1 MTTFS
6 GTPSND
12 TLTGGIGPDSAVIA
26 SATPLTTFSL
36 DGTGRWVVTSTQGVD
51 TLASID
57 SVTFLDSKVGLG
69 IGGVQTLNDPASG
82 TQKTPVVATLANG
95 DYIVGWDVTGSQGIQ
110 VQRFNA
116 AGESLGSPYQIGAN
130 GSGWPD
136 SPAVTA
142 LADGGYVV
150 AWKLMYNQLGVYLQ
164 RFDANDQPVGGMR
177 TVFAPS
183 SDYGYYYP
191 PALTALPDGGYVVA
205 FDHAVNNTS
214 VVPYVFQ
221 FSASNSQSGGMTPNM
236 RSDTSS
242 VANVDLATLA
252 KGGYVMTYAASDAS
266 SSYTGVFAQKF
277 NVDGT
282 KNGAEIQ
289 VAAPGVN
296 FSQDPSVAALADG
309 GFAVTW
315 TNSGSGVYVQ
325 RFDGAGVA
333 AGTAVKLDGSA
344 YYDQGTSPVI
354 TSLTDGG
361 YLVAWQASQYYGS
374 TAHAQ
379 RFDAKG
385 VMVGTDIVLPATAS
399 GAGQLDIA
407 AQAGGGFVV
416 TWTGTDDHIHTAR
429 YDAAGLPVL
438 YSLTGDAGPNTLHF
452 TGTEAVRL
460 TGAAGDD
467 ALTGGAGADIL
478 DGGSGA
484 DTLAGGAGND
494 TYLADALDTISEDAN
509 GGIDTVRIAT
519 SYTLDRNIEDALLT
533 GSGSYNLSGNSLNN
547 HLTGNAG
554 NNVLNGGAGAD
565 TMTGG
570 AGDDNYV
577 VDSASDVVVEADGGG
592 TDTVSATVSY
602 TLAANVEN
610 LKLTGSQSINATG
623 NALDNQITGNSGA
636 NQLDGGAGNDVLTG
650 GAGNDT
656 YYIDGKD
663 RIVELKDGGK
673 DLVYIGASYT
683 LGDNLENL
691 SLTGTGNFSATGN
704 GLDNVLVGNSGNNAM
719 DGKAGADTM
728 NGGQG
733 SDTYY
738 VENAGDVTYDT
749 GYSGTDV
756 VYASV
761 SHTIGAGI
769 ENLVLMGTDPIN
781 GTGNDGANRI
791 TGNIADNILVG
802 GQGADTLVGGE
813 GNDTLHANNLVQ
825 SAQYYYSN
833 DNDQLAGGTGDDS
846 YYVNGDAADIIEVA
860 GQGTDT
866 VYASVQSNYTLA
878 ANVEN
883 LVLVGDPVSGV
894 NLDAGGIGNNLDNT
908 ITGTVGDNVL
918 DGAVG
923 ADTLIGLGGN
933 DTYLVDNVGDT
944 VVEAAAGG
952 IDEVITSLS
961 YTLGADVENLTLTG
975 TAQLKGTG
983 NALDNQITGNRAA
996 NTLTGLA
1003 GDDVLTGG
1011 GGNDTLDGGDG
1022 NDLLFG
1028 GTAYDRLIGGA
1039 GDDSI
1044 HSGGG
1049 SDTIDGG
1056 LGNDTVYYE
1065 HNGAVTINLALTTA
1079 QATGGAGSQTLTGI
1093 ENVSGSMDG
1102 NDVLTGDG
1110 LANILE
1116 GNGGNDRL
1124 DGAGGNDVVSGS
1136 DGSDVLQ
1143 GGLGDD
1149 RLDGGADN
1157 DLLNGGA
1164 GNDMLVGG
1172 SGTDTADYYATG
1184 TGVAVNL
1191 QLLGAQNTVGAG
1203 TDTLNGIENV
1213 NGSGSGNDTLTGDNL
1228 DNVLRGYG
1236 GNDVLRGNGGNDL
1249 LDGRDGNDTFI
1260 AHLGN
1265 DTIEGGAG
1273 SDNVDY
1279 SFALSGVTVMLATGT
1294 RDNTAGLGYST
1305 EFDPAPGYSIGPV
1318 SVTGQAT
1325 GGAGNDKLYDI
1336 ENARGSAFND
1346 LLIGSSG
1353 ANVLNGLAGVDRMI
1367 GDDGN
1372 DTYYVDNTDDVVVEA
1387 NADVIGG
1394 TDVVYSSASYTLSA
1408 NVETLRVNAATDIN
1422 ATGNDIGNLI
1432 VGGAGRNVLNGMGGN
1447 DTLTGGAGVDIFAF
1461 TTAPNATANVD
1472 RITDFVVA
1480 DDTISLENAVFTKL
1494 TATGT
1499 LSGAYFRIGTAALDS
1514 NDYILYDPTTGAL
1527 SYDADGNGAGQAV
1540 RIAVLGTNLALTT
1553 ADFLVT

>member
-1 MTTFS
+1 MATYN
-6 GTPSND
+6 GTSSND
-12 TLTGGIGPDSAVIA
+12 TLTGGTGPDTALIA
-26 SATPLTTFSL
+26 TATPMTMFGL
-36 DGTGRWVVTSTQGVD
+36 DGNGRWIVTSTQGVD
-51 TLASID
+51 TLSGIETV
-57 SVTFLDSKVGLG
+57 SFLDSTIGLG
-69 IGGVQTLNDPASG
+69 IGGVQTLNAAGTGMQISPA
-82 TQKTPVVATLANG
+82 VATLANG
-95 DYIVGWDVTGSQGIQ
+95 DYVVSWDFASYDGIM
-110 VQRFNA
+110 VQRFSA
-116 AGESLGSPYQIGAN
+116 AGESLGAPYQIGVL
-130 GSGWPD
+130 GSGYPGV
-136 SPAVTA
+136 SAVGA
-142 LADGGYVV
+142 LAGGGFVV
-150 AWKLMYNQLGVYLQ
+150 AFALESNQGGLYAQ
-164 RFDANDQPVGGMR
+164 RFDANGTPVGAQI
-177 TVFAPS
+177 TVYPAEN
-183 SDYGYYYP
+183 YGFFYSP
-191 PALTALPDGGYVVA
+191 TVTALPNGGFMIGY
-205 FDHAVNNTS
+205 DRDAVNNQGAAPQLVTYDASGNRTGSFAPTTRTDKTS
-214 VVPYVFQ
+214 NV
-221 FSASNSQSGGMTPNM
+221 NM
-236 RSDTSS
+236 D
-242 VANVDLATLA
+242 VAALA
-252 KGGYVMTYAASDAS
+252 KGGFVATYVGSGDALYTQGLYA
-266 SSYTGVFAQKF
+266 QRF
-277 NVDGT
+277 NSDGT
-282 KNGAEIQ
+282 KNGAEIEL
-289 VAAPGVN
+289 VAMGSTSA
-296 FSQDPSVAALADG
+296 QDSAVAALADG

-315 TNSGSGVYVQ
+315 TQGAIGVYVQ
-325 RFDGAGVA
+325 RFDA
-333 AGTAVKLDGSA
+333 AGTATGAVVKLDGSN
-344 YYDQGTSPVI
+344 YNELGSSPVI
-354 TSLTDGG
+354 TSLSDGG
-361 YLVAWQASQYYGS
+361 YLVAWQTGYYNAGI
-374 TAHAQ
+374 AHAQ

-385 VMVGTDIVLPATAS
+385 AMVGSEIILPTTTS
-399 GAGQLDIA
+399 GVGQLDVA

-416 TWTGTDDHIHTAR
+416 TWAGTDNHVHTAR

-438 YSLTGDAGPNTLHF
+438 YSLTGDAGPNTIYF
-452 TGTEAVRL
+452 AGTEAVRL

-484 DTLAGGAGND
+484 DTLAGGSGND
-494 TYLADALDTISEDAN
+494 IYLADALDTISEAAN
-509 GGIDTVRIAT
+509 EGIDTVRIAT

-570 AGDDNYV
+570 SGDDNYV
-577 VDSASDVVVEADGGG
+577 VDSTSDVVVEAVGGG
-592 TDTVSATVSY
+592 TDMVSATVTY

-610 LKLTGSQSINATG
+610 LKLTGSQNINGTG
-623 NALDNQITGNSGA
+623 NELDNQITGNSGA
-636 NQLDGGAGNDVLTG
+636 NQLNGGAGSDVLTG
-650 GAGNDT
+650 GAGDDT
-656 YYIDGKD
+656 YFVDAKD
-663 RIVELKDGGK
+663 RVIELKDGGK
-673 DLVYIGASYT
+673 DRVIANASIT

-691 SLTGTGNFSATGN
+691 TLGGTGHFSGTGNT
-704 GLDNVLVGNSGNNAM
+704 LDNVLIGNSGNNAL

-728 NGGQG
+728 DGGSG
-733 SDTYY
+733 NDTYY
-738 VENAGDVTYDT
+738 VDNAGDVTFDS
-749 GYSGTDV
+749 GNGTDIV
-756 VYASV
+756 FATAS
-761 SHTIGAGI
+761 HAIGAGI
-769 ENLVLMGTDPIN
+769 ETLTLMGTDSID
-781 GTGNDGANRI
+781 GTGNDGNNRI
-791 TGNIADNILVG
+791 NGNVGDNVLIG
-802 GQGADTLVGGE
+802 GLGTDTLVGGD
-813 GNDTLHANNLVQ
+813 GNDTLHANNGVK
-825 SAQYYYSN
+825 SGYYYN
-833 DNDQLAGGTGDDS
+833 DNDQLYGGTGDDS
-846 YYVNGDAADIIEVA
+846 YYVNGDAADVIEVA
-860 GQGTDT
+860 GQGIDT
-866 VYASVQSNYTLA
+866 VYAGVQSNYTLA

-883 LVLVGDPVSGV
+883 LVLVADPSQGA
-894 NLDAGGIGNNLDNT
+894 NLDVGGIGNNLNNT
-908 ITGTVGDNVL
+908 ITGTTGDNVL

-923 ADTLIGLGGN
+923 VDTMIGLDGN
-933 DTYLVDNVGDT
+933 DTYLVDNAGDT

-996 NTLTGLA
+996 NALTGLA
-1003 GDDVLTGG
+1003 GDDMLTGG

-1056 LGNDTVYYE
+1056 LGNDTVFYE
-1065 HNGAVTINLALTTA
+1065 HNNAVTINLALTTA
-1079 QATGGAGSQTLTGI
+1079 QATGGAGSQTLIGI

-1110 LANILE
+1110 LANVLE

-1124 DGAGGNDVVSGS
+1124 DGAGGNDVLSGS
-1136 DGSDVLQ
+1136 DGSDVLK

-1157 DLLNGGA
+1157 DLLDGA
-1164 GNDMLVGG
+1164 TGNDMLVGG
-1172 SGTDTADYYATG
+1172 SGTDTVDYYATG

-1203 TDTLNGIENV
+1203 TDTLNGIENI
-1213 NGSGSGNDTLTGDNL
+1213 NGSASGNDTLTGDNL

-1265 DTIEGGAG
+1265 DTVEGGAG

-1294 RDNTAGLGYST
+1294 RDNSAGLGYST
-1305 EFDPAPGYSIGPV
+1305 EFDPAPGYTIGPV

-1325 GGAGNDKLYDI
+1325 GGAGNDKLFDI

-1346 LLIGSSG
+1346 ILIGSSG

-1372 DTYYVDNTDDVVVEA
+1372 DTYYVDNKDDVIVEA

-1408 NVETLRVNAATDIN
+1408 NVETLRVNATTDIN

-1432 VGGAGRNVLNGMGGN
+1432 VGGTGRNVLNGMGGN

-1499 LSGAYFRIGTAALDS
+1499 LSGAYFRIGPAALDS
-1514 NDYILYDPTTGAL
+1514 NDYILYDSATGAL

>member
-1 MTTFS
+1 
-6 GTPSND
+6 
-12 TLTGGIGPDSAVIA
+12 LTGGTGPDTAVIA
-26 SATPLTTFSL
+26 TATPLTMFGL
-36 DGTGRWVVTSTQGVD
+36 DGNGRWIVTSTQGVD
-51 TLASID
+51 TLASIEN
-57 SVTFLDSKVGLG
+57 VAFLDSTIGLG
-69 IGGVQTLNDPASG
+69 IGGVQTLNAAGTG
-82 TQKTPVVATLANG
+82 TQKSPVVATLANG
-95 DYIVGWDVTGSQGIQ
+95 DYVVSWDFASYDGIM
-110 VQRFNA
+110 VQRFSA
-116 AGESLGSPYQIGAN
+116 AGESLGAPYTIGTL
-130 GSGWPD
+130 GSGYPGI
-136 SPAVTA
+136 SAVGA
-142 LADGGYVV
+142 LAGGGFVV
-150 AWKLMYNQLGVYLQ
+150 AFTLESNQGGLYAQ
-164 RFDANDQPVGGMR
+164 RFDAAGAPVGAQI
-177 TVFAPS
+177 TVYPAEN
-183 SDYGYYYP
+183 YGFFYSP
-191 PALTALPDGGYVVA
+191 TVTALPNGGFMIGY
-205 FDHAVNNTS
+205 DRDAVNN
-214 VVPYVFQ
+214 VGAVPQLVTYD
-221 FSASNSQSGGMTPNM
+221 ASGNRTGSFAPTA
-236 RSDTSS
+236 RSDETSNVNMD
-242 VANVDLATLA
+242 VAALA
-252 KGGYVMTYAASDAS
+252 KGGFVATYLGSGDAL
-266 SSYTGVFAQKF
+266 YTQGLYAQRF
-277 NVDGT
+277 NSDGT
-282 KNGAEIQ
+282 KNGAEIEL
-289 VAAPGVN
+289 VALGSNGA
-296 FSQDPSVAALADG
+296 QDPAVAALADG

-315 TNSGSGVYVQ
+315 TQGGVYTQ
-325 RFDGAGVA
+325 RFDASGVA
-333 AGTAVKLDGSA
+333 AGTAVKLGGNDYNNTGS
-344 YYDQGTSPVI
+344 SPVI
-354 TSLTDGG
+354 TSLSDGG
-361 YLVAWQASQYYGS
+361 YLVAWQTGYYS
-374 TAHAQ
+374 TGAAHAQ

-385 VMVGTDIVLPATAS
+385 VMVGSEIVLPVTAA
-399 GAGQLDIA
+399 GNGQLDIA

-416 TWTGTDDHIHTAR
+416 TWTGTDNHIHTAR

-438 YSLTGDAGPNTLHF
+438 SSLTGDAGPNTLYF
-452 TGTEAVRL
+452 AGTEAVRL

-484 DTLAGGAGND
+484 DTLAGGSGND
-494 TYLADALDTISEDAN
+494 TYIADALDTISEEVN
-509 GGIDTVRIAT
+509 GGTDTVRIAT
-519 SYTLDRNIEDALLT
+519 SYTLDRNIEDAVLT

-570 AGDDNYV
+570 SGDDNYV
-577 VDSASDVVVEADGGG
+577 VDSASDVVVEAEGGG

-610 LKLTGSQSINATG
+610 LKLTGSQNINATG

-636 NQLDGGAGNDVLTG
+636 NQLDGGAGNDILTG

-673 DLVYIGASYT
+673 DLVVIGASYT

-691 SLTGTGNFSATGN
+691 TLAGTGNFSASGN

-761 SHTIGAGI
+761 SHTIGSGI

-781 GTGNDGANRI
+781 GTGNDGNNRI

-802 GQGADTLVGGE
+802 GLGTDTLVGGD

-825 SAQYYYSN
+825 SVQYYYSN
-833 DNDQLAGGTGDDS
+833 DNDQLVGGTGDDT
-846 YYVNGDAADIIEVA
+846 YYVYGDAADVIEVA

-866 VYASVQSNYTLA
+866 VYASVSSHYTLA

-883 LVLVGDPVSGV
+883 LVLFGNPDTGV
-894 NLDAGGIGNNLDNT
+894 NLDAGGIGNSLDNT

-923 ADTLIGLGGN
+923 ADTMIGLGGN
-933 DTYLVDNVGDT
+933 DTYLVDNVGDQ

-952 IDEVITSLS
+952 IDEVVTSLS

-996 NTLTGLA
+996 NLLTGLA
-1003 GDDVLTGG
+1003 GDDILTGG

-1065 HNGAVTINLALTTA
+1065 HNNAVTINLAQTTA
-1079 QATGGAGSQTLTGI
+1079 QATGGAGSQTLIGI

-1110 LANILE
+1110 LANVLE
-1116 GNGGNDRL
+1116 GNGGDDRL
-1124 DGAGGNDVVSGS
+1124 DGAGGNDVLSGS
-1136 DGSDVLQ
+1136 DGSDVLK

-1157 DLLNGGA
+1157 DMLDGGA

-1172 SGTDTADYYATG
+1172 SGTDTVDYYATG

-1203 TDTLNGIENV
+1203 TDTLNGIENI
-1213 NGSGSGNDTLTGDNL
+1213 NGSSSGNDTLTGDNL

-1294 RDNTAGLGYST
+1294 RDNSAGPGYST
-1305 EFDPAPGYSIGPV
+1305 EYDAAPGYTIGPV

-1325 GGAGNDKLYDI
+1325 GGAGNDKLFDI
-1336 ENARGSAFND
+1336 ENARGSAFAD
-1346 LLIGSSG
+1346 LLIGTSG

-1367 GDDGN
+1367 GDDGS
-1372 DTYYVDNTDDVVVEA
+1372 DTYYVDNTYDVIVEA

-1408 NVETLRVNAATDIN
+1408 NVETLRVNATTDIN

-1447 DTLTGGAGVDIFAF
+1447 DTLTGGAGVDIIAF
-1461 TTAPNATANVD
+1461 TTAPNATANLD
-1472 RITDFVVA
+1472 TITDFVVA

-1499 LSGAYFRIGTAALDS
+1499 LSGAYFRIGPAALDS
-1514 NDYILYDPTTGAL
+1514 NDYILYDSATGAL

-1540 RIAVLGTNLALTT
+1540 RIAVLGTNLALTN